1 MTLARFVRSLLLAG
15 SVICAL
21 GAPETA
27 LARPGIVA
35 LEKNQYLHGDFTLN
49 RHLNGFSDGLKSQG
63 EFVLVPATGLIWQTK
78 TPFPGTTVLG
88 PGGIVNIDANGERSQ
103 LGTGAA
109 QFGIFVDL
117 ISSVLAGNWSA
128 LENRFHV
135 EFSPPG
141 DNTDIW
147 QVKLT
152 PFGESAIGGQITD
165 IVAIGDDFVQQVRLN
180 KPGGDFD
187 DITLSAQ
194 QTANLPLPKD
204 KADLL
209 PKADPK

>member
-1 MTLARFVRSLLLAG
+1 LTFARIMRSLLLAG

-21 GAPETA
+21 GTP
-27 LARPGIVA
+27 LSVHARPGVVA
-35 LEKNQYLHGDFTLN
+35 LEKNQYLRGDFTMN
-49 RHLNGFSDGLKSQG
+49 RHLSGFNDGLKSQG
-63 EFVLVPATGLIWQTK
+63 EFVLVPGAGLIWQTNA
-78 TPFPGTTVLG
+78 PFPGTTVLG
-88 PGGIVNIDANGERSQ
+88 PGGIVNIDADGDRTR

-141 DNTDIW
+141 DTTW

-165 IVAIGDDFVQQVRLN
+165 IIATGDTFVQQVRLN

-187 DITLSAQ
+187 DITLTQ
-194 QTANLPLPKD
+194 QHAENLPLPKE

-209 PKADPK
+209 PKAASK